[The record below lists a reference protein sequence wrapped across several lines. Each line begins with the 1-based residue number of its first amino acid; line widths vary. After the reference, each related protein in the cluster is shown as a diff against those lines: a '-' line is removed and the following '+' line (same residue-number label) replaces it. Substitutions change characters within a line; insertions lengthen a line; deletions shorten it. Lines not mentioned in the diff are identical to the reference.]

1 MGSLT
6 DDMTRL
12 CGEIVALR
20 GLRQAFVQDLVRT
33 VAQLKAGFR
42 QAHEQMS
49 RETREGRAKAVLDL
63 KMSVA
68 GLRQDNFLDL
78 KGAHRAWF
86 GPATSQGPKPAREPV
101 RQTSPKTGDAARRP
115 AAKGGKPGGAP
126 AAKKRPAGRDQ
137 KKPPG

>member
-86 GPATSQGPKPAREPV
+86 GSATGQGPKPAREPV
-101 RQTSPKTGDAARRP
+101 RQTSPKTGEAARRP
-115 AAKGGKPGGAP
+115 AAKGGKPGGGP
-126 AAKKRPAGRDQ
+126 AAKKRPAGGDR

>member
-20 GLRQAFVQDLVRT
+20 GLRQAFVHDLVRT

-42 QAHEQMS
+42 QAHDQMS

-86 GPATSQGPKPAREPV
+86 GPATSPGPKAAREGV
-101 RQTSPKTGDAARRP
+101 RQTSPKTGEAARRP

-126 AAKKRPAGRDQ
+126 AAKKRPAGRDR
-137 KKPPG
+137 KKRPG

>member
-1 MGSLT
+1 MGTLT
-6 DDMTRL
+6 ESMTRL

-49 RETREGRAKAVLDL
+49 RETREGRAKAILDL

-115 AAKGGKPGGAP
+115 PAKGGKPGGAP
-126 AAKKRPAGRDQ
+126 AAKKRPADRDR
-137 KKPPG
+137 KKRQG